1 MDPVEDIIRAIEEAF
16 AGVPC
21 GEITIHEAEV
31 IDAYGTE
38 AMRRKARA
46 RDTETDWR
54 DVPDSSVTECS
65 DALTFLD
72 PVGWRFYLPVYM
84 RFGLRHLR
92 SGHNNAIDHA
102 IYSLN
107 KGDVADLANYKLQ
120 RFRMLDRAQTHAVQ
134 RFLAFAADNDAFC
147 DSVIAKSALASHWSR
162 AAEFA

>member
-1 MDPVEDIIRAIEEAF
+1 MTEDIIVAIEEAF
-16 AGVPC
+16 AGVPR

-38 AMRRKARA
+38 AQRRKARA
-46 RDTETDWR
+46 RDTEVDWR
-54 DVPDSSVTECS
+54 DVPDSSVEACS

-92 SGHNNAIDHA
+92 SGRNNAMDHA

-107 KGDVADLANYKLQ
+107 KGEDAAIANHKLQ
-120 RFRMLDRAQTHAVQ
+120 RFRMLNRSQTHAVV
-134 RFLAFAADNDAFC
+134 RFLSFAADNDAFC
-147 DSVIAKSALASHWSR
+147 DSVVAKSALASHWSR